1 MWGRLGTTELSICKN
16 GAKCFWHRFL
26 LGMIQRMLISLYLHR
41 LDLCAIK
48 SGNIILS
55 PPGCIYMSNK
65 RQVRHVVTLSELQIK
80 EVIVMNDGKRLGHSS
95 DLEIDGDNGR
105 ITALVIMAKE
115 KKSGFFGKSDELII
129 PWNYIE
135 VIGTDVILVKE
146 VKTPSLY
153 TEQKLLE

>member
-1 MWGRLGTTELSICKN
+1 
-16 GAKCFWHRFL
+16 
-26 LGMIQRMLISLYLHR
+26 
-41 LDLCAIK
+41 
-48 SGNIILS
+48 
-55 PPGCIYMSNK
+55 MSNK

-80 EVIVMNDGKRLGHSS
+80 EVIVMNDGKRLGHIS